1 MGLVRRCWADG
12 KEAMPLSS
20 AEEYP
25 GNRWEQKKRAVT
37 DYLER
42 SSVYSVNPAG
52 TDNSSHGYNEM
63 NLLTH
68 QSYLM
73 FSIP

>member
-25 GNRWEQKKRAVT
+25 GNRWEQQERAVT

-42 SSVYSVNPAG
+42 SSVHSVDPAG
-52 TDNSSHGYNEM
+52 TDNSSHGYSEM
-63 NLLTH
+63 DQLAH
-68 QSYLM
+68 QCYLM
-73 FSIP
+73 FSNP